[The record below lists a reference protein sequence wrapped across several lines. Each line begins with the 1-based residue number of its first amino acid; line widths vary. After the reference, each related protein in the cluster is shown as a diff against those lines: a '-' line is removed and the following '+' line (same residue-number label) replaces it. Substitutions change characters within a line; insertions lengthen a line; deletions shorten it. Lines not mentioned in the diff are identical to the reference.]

1 MIPSDTLKTVL
12 DTVAAT
18 VTISEPVRVALTDT
32 QKTLM
37 DKPWF
42 LALLTGGFTILGI
55 LFGQH
60 LQRRTMKDIYDQQG
74 WLNRDKEL
82 FVMRMN
88 AYKGIAAALSEA
100 YHVTLFKADRVNKQV
115 FPSAYISYSYLKQWM
130 NSVTKL
136 VDRNLLLIDQETYQ
150 CFDKFNNMIL
160 THLNEVETCRKRK
173 NAWPLVSRDIG
184 RRECGVIQNQ
194 QAEVI
199 EACRKFIKTNYNIEL
214 EHVR

>member
-1 MIPSDTLKTVL
+1 MIPIDTLKTAIDTMAAMVAVR
-12 DTVAAT
+12 DTVH
-18 VTISEPVRVALTDT
+18 VALTES
-32 QKTLM
+32 QKTMM
-37 DKPWF
+37 DKSWF
-42 LALLTGGFTILGI
+42 IALLTGGFTILGI
-55 LFGQH
+55 LFGQY

-88 AYKGIAAALSEA
+88 AYKEIAAALSEA
-100 YHVTLFKADRVNKQV
+100 YHVTLFKADGVHKKV

-150 CFDKFNNMIL
+150 RFDSFNNMIL
-160 THLNEVETCRKRK
+160 KHLNEVETCRKKK
-173 NAWPLVSRDIG
+173 NVWAFVSRDVG
-184 RRECGVIQNQ
+184 RRDCGLIQNH

-199 EACRKFIKTNYNIEL
+199 AACRKFIKSKYNIEL
-214 EHVR
+214 EQVR